1 MLSFK
6 WRRFAPDI
14 IITAVRWYVSYQ
26 LSYRDVKEMLAER
39 GISVAHTSVFRW
51 VIKYVPQLERHFREH
66 KKPVGRS
73 WRMDETYVRIN
84 GKQRYLYR
92 AVDKE
97 GNTVE
102 FLLTARR
109 NTKAARRYLRK
120 AMRTS
125 GRPRKITIDK
135 NAASVA
141 AINAHNKESRSR
153 VHLRQV
159 KYLNNIVE
167 QDHRPVKRKM
177 RAMMGFRKFRTA
189 RITIA
194 GVELVNMLRKG
205 QMLQPE
211 GAQLGW
217 MDQFLWLAFAA

>member
-1 MLSFK
+1 MNSFK
-6 WRRFAPDI
+6 GMRFAADI
-14 IITAVRWYVSYQ
+14 IITAVRWYISYQ
-26 LSYRDVKEMLAER
+26 LSYRDVREMLVER
-39 GISVAHTSVFRW
+39 GVSVHHSNVFRW
-51 VIKYVPQLERHFREH
+51 VMKYVPKLEKRFREH

-73 WRMDETYVRIN
+73 WRMDETYVRV
-84 GKQRYLYR
+84 GGEQKYLYR

-109 NTKAARRYLRK
+109 NAKAARRYLRK

-125 GRPRKITIDK
+125 GRPLKINIDK
-135 NAASVA
+135 SAASTA
-141 AINAHNKESRSR
+141 AIKAHNKESRSR
-153 VHLRQV
+153 VHLRRV

-177 RAMMGFRKFRTA
+177 RAMMGFKKFHTA

-194 GVELVNMLRKG
+194 GIEMVNMLRKG
-205 QMLQPE
+205 QMRSPDGEQTN
-211 GAQLGW
+211 W
-217 MDQFLWLAFAA
+217 VDQFFSLAFAT